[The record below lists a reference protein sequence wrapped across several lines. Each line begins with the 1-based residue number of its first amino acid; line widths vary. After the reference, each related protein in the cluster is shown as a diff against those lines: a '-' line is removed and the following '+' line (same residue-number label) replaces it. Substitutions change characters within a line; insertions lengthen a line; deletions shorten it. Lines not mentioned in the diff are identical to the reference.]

1 MLAAI
6 LIGSAALIAVLS
18 ASALLLFA
26 HLTGRIRRSTA
37 LGVAAAAMTAGAA
50 LAYAGGIEGF
60 ALGPMAVPVGVFLML
75 AGGIDGLLVLQSKAA
90 RAEP

>member
-26 HLTGRIRRSTA
+26 HLTGRVRRSIA
-37 LGVAAAAMTAGAA
+37 LAAAATAVIAGAA
-50 LAYAGGIEGF
+50 LACSG
-60 ALGPMAVPVGVFLML
+60 ALGSMAVPVGVFLML
-75 AGGIDGLLVLQSKAA
+75 AGAIDGLLVLQSKAA